1 VITLRQAQGDP
12 EQGRGVNRRDFLR
25 HVTAGAAASLVPA
38 SALHAQTPGFRLVD
52 ATASAGLQFR
62 HNSGAYG
69 GKLLPETLGSGC
81 AFIDYDGD
89 GWQDILLINGMDW
102 PGHTKQRSTLKLYR
116 NNRNGTFTDVTKAA
130 GLDIEMY
137 GMGVAVGDFNND
149 GFPDVFVTCVGQN
162 RLFRN
167 TGKGTFVDATRT
179 SGLGGREAFSTSAM
193 WIDFDRDG
201 RLDLFVCNYVRWTAA
216 HDVFCSLDGKQ
227 KSYCTPEAYRG
238 ETCWLFRNRGNGT
251 FEDVTA
257 TCGIFDSSS
266 KSLGVALIDYDQD
279 GWPDIFVANDTQPNK
294 LYRNLRN
301 GRFRDVAL
309 EAGVALS
316 EDGKAR
322 AGMGVDSADFDG
334 SGRPGLAI
342 TNFDNE
348 MIGLYRPQAGT
359 FADVANRSGVGV
371 ASLTR
376 LGFGCVFADLDL
388 DGALDLVVANGHIDE
403 TVRNIRGNVGYA
415 QTPLL
420 FLNQG
425 NATFRDVA
433 TQAGSGFAQ
442 PRVGRG
448 LAYGDFDRD
457 GDVDLLMTTNNGPAV
472 LFRNDQTSG
481 NRSVRFRL
489 IGTQSNR
496 DAIGATVRIYHGGTS
511 QSRVVRSGSS
521 YLSQSELPVT
531 FGLGKRDVIDRV
543 TIAWPNGRAEEFAK
557 VVAGKQY
564 DCVEGKGISES
575 AR

>member
-1 VITLRQAQGDP
+1 M
-12 EQGRGVNRRDFLR
+12 NRRDFLR
-25 HVTAGAAASLVPA
+25 HVGSGAAASTLPL
-38 SALHAQTPGFRLVD
+38 SALLAQTSPGFRLVD
-52 ATASAGLQFR
+52 VTSSAGLQFR

-81 AFIDYDGD
+81 AFLDYDAD
-89 GWQDILLINGMDW
+89 GWQDILLVNGMDW
-102 PGHTKQRSTLKLYR
+102 AGHTRQRSALRLYR
-116 NNRNGTFTDVTKAA
+116 NNRNGTFSDVTRAA
-130 GLDIEMY
+130 GLDIEVY

-149 GFPDVFVTCVGQN
+149 GFPDVLVTCVGQN

-167 TGKGTFVDATRT
+167 TGKGTFVDVTRA

-201 RLDLFVCNYVRWTAA
+201 RLDLFVCNYVRWSAE

-238 ETCWLFRNRGNGT
+238 DTCWLFHNRGNGT

-266 KSLGVALIDYDQD
+266 KSLGVAMLDHDGD

-294 LYRNLRN
+294 LYRNLQN

-309 EAGVALS
+309 PAGVALS

-322 AGMGVDSADFDG
+322 AGMGVDAADFDNT
-334 SGRPGLAI
+334 GRPGLAV

-348 MIGLYRPQAGT
+348 MIGLYRPQISGGY
-359 FADVANRSGVGV
+359 ADIASRSGVGV
-371 ASLTR
+371 ASLNR
-376 LGFGCVFADLDL
+376 LGFGCAFADLNL
-388 DGALDLVVANGHIDE
+388 DGTLDLVVANGHIDE

-415 QTPLL
+415 QAPLL

-425 NATFRDVA
+425 NASFRDVA
-433 TQAGSGFAQ
+433 ASVGGGFAQ

-448 LAYGDFDRD
+448 LAVGDFDRD
-457 GDVDLLMTTNNGPAV
+457 GDLDILMTTNNGPAV
-472 LFRNDQTSG
+472 LFRNDQAAG

-496 DAIGATVRIYHGGTS
+496 DAIGATVRIFHGGTS
-511 QSRVVRSGSS
+511 QSRMVKSGSS

-531 FGLGKRDVIDRV
+531 FGVGKRDVVDRV
-543 TIAWPNGRAEEFAK
+543 TIAWPNGRMEEFSK
-557 VVAGKQY
+557 VASGKEY
-564 DCVEGKGISES
+564 TCTEGKGISES
-575 AR
+575 GR